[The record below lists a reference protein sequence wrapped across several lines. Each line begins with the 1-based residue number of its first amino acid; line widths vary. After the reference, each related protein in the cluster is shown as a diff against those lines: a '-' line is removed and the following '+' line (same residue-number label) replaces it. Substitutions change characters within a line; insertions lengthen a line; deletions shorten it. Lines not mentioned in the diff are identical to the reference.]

1 MFRFSTDLTSLS
13 HELLPCQADVHTR
26 LSAGRA
32 VLPSKVFLLSGTI
45 IPTSPTHRGH
55 SAHNREHTRRISRRH
70 RKQAW
75 QSRELSARRGR
86 SSRADWWSFHEHFLG
101 TSLRVPCRYVS
112 KFQLHCIVEGS
123 GSLPVLQSRAE
134 QRGLSVIYTLQ
145 TMKSSFISFDSTEN
159 CSAPIQSVGSGWNPK
174 PSRRMSYP
182 TRSNAHNFSE
192 LIPFSIYLEL
202 LCSLK
207 FSLSRTH
214 TRTK

>member
-1 MFRFSTDLTSLS
+1 MPVANIGVTSFLHVLLCSGTCYDHRFSTDLTSLS

-123 GSLPVLQSRAE
+123 GSLPVLQSR
-134 QRGLSVIYTLQ
+134 GGCP
-145 TMKSSFISFDSTEN
+145 SFILFKLWRAHLFLSTLLKIVLHPFNQWGVVETLN
-159 CSAPIQSVGSGWNPK
+159 HQEECQTRPGQMLIISQNWFHSAFI
-174 PSRRMSYP
+174 
-182 TRSNAHNFSE
+182 
-192 LIPFSIYLEL
+192 
-202 LCSLK
+202 
-207 FSLSRTH
+207 
-214 TRTK
+214 